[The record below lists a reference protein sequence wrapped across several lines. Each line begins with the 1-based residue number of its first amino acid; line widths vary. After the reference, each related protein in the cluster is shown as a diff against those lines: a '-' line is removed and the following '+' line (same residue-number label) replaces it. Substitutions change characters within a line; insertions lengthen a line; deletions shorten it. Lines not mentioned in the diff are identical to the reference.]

1 MSNPFE
7 RLRKKMKDSPVL
19 MGILNVT
26 PDSFS
31 DGGRYTNQHSAVQQ
45 ALRMAEEGADIID
58 IGGESTRPGAKT
70 VSPQEETERVL
81 PVIQALKGKV
91 PLISID
97 TRNAAV
103 MKAALES
110 GAGMINDVTALT
122 HDPQSL
128 SIAASFD
135 VPVCL
140 MHMRGN
146 PQDMQN
152 APKYESVVDEVL
164 EYLLERTT
172 ACLTAGIKRE
182 NIIIDPGIG
191 FGKTPAHNLA
201 LLKNLDRF
209 VATGFP
215 ILLGTSRKSFIEKI
229 SADQSTPDERLGG
242 SLASVLWGWNKGVSF
257 FRVHDVRETA
267 QALKIYQA
275 IEQA

>member
-1 MSNPFE
+1 
-7 RLRKKMKDSPVL
+7 MKDSPVL

-70 VSPQEETERVL
+70 VSPQEEAERVL
-81 PVIQALKGKV
+81 PVIQALKDKV

-122 HDPQSL
+122 HDPE
-128 SIAASFD
+128 SISVAASFD

-152 APKYESVVDEVL
+152 APKYESVVNEVL

-172 ACLTAGIKRE
+172 ACLAAGIKLE

-229 SADQSTPDERLGG
+229 SADQSTPDERFGG
-242 SLASVLWGWNKGVSF
+242 SLASVLWGWSKGVRL
-257 FRVHDVRETA
+257 FRVHDIRETS
-267 QALKIYQA
+267 QALKIFQA
-275 IEQA
+275 IEQS